1 MGEILSTPE
10 TWLALSLLIL
20 VGAIIWKGLKPA
32 LAGLDKRADRIGKAI
47 AEAEMLREE
56 AEKTLAEYK
65 RRQREALGE
74 AQHIL
79 DHARGEVD
87 RIAQQAA
94 RDLETQI
101 ARREQLALAK
111 IAQSEQAAVAAVRG
125 KAVDLAIAASAE
137 VLRRQLDDKGSAALI
152 ERSLDDVAQKL
163 TERKLN

>member
-10 TWLALSLLIL
+10 FWLSLSLLIL
-20 VGAIIWKGLKPA
+20 VAAIVWKGLKPA
-32 LAGLDKRADRIGKAI
+32 LAGLDKRAERIGKAI

-111 IAQSEQAAVAAVRG
+111 IAQSEHAAVAAVRG

-137 VLRRQLDDKGSAALI
+137 VLRRQLDDKSSAALI
-152 ERSLDDVAQKL
+152 DRSLDDIAQKL

>member
-32 LAGLDKRADRIGKAI
+32 LAGLDKRADRIAKAI

-137 VLRRQLDDKGSAALI
+137 ALRRQLDDKGSAALI